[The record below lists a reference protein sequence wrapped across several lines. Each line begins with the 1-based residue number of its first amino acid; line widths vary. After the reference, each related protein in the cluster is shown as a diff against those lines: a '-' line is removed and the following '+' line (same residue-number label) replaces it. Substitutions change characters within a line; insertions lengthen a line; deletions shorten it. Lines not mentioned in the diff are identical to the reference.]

1 MRSTMYISSS
11 ARDTSDNYIVEADE
25 PDSESEIKE
34 SVFSINDGSEYS
46 RLLSMRLFCI
56 LVSANGSDGAYF

>member
-34 SVFSINDGSEYS
+34 SVFSITDGSEYS
-46 RLLSMRLFCI
+46 RLLSMRLFWI